1 MREVTI
7 AAEEPRPV
15 LWASR
20 RVVPKWRKRGRGGFS
35 AGVGVVERGSGAL
48 WLSPEVLGGSPA
60 EELDEGRS
68 VAWGCLGL
76 E

>member
-1 MREVTI
+1 M

-15 LWASR
+15 LCASR

-35 AGVGVVERGSGAL
+35 VGMVMGSVVGAGSEALCCSDVVGGR
-48 WLSPEVLGGSPA
+48 GSPA
-60 EELDEGRS
+60 EELEEGRS
-68 VAWGCLGL
+68 VAWGPLGL